1 MGSADAPDGATWQT
15 KQIWRVMREL
25 CASKDRSLH
34 NGVERE
40 SLDYNTVLLKL
51 FKGDERAVQG
61 LVEQQLLSVWHNE
74 PWRDAN
80 GVVHDNG
87 SRISAASPLVQACF
101 NRLLESPELSRGLD
115 SMWYMADLSSLEKA
129 VREVEDE
136 LVNLRQSAYEAIA
149 PADRAAALRRAAV
162 LAVRLDTLNQK
173 VALTQEKLE
182 QTNAIK
188 SLYLP

>member
-1 MGSADAPDGATWQT
+1 MQLLQNNLPGATVEHVLAQLADEATTRILDRAFGPALYSADAPDGATWQT

-87 SRISAASPLVQACF
+87 SRISAASPLVQ
-101 NRLLESPELSRGLD
+101 
-115 SMWYMADLSSLEKA
+115 
-129 VREVEDE
+129 V
-136 LVNLRQSAYEAIA
+136 SAMS
-149 PADRAAALRRAAV
+149 DC
-162 LAVRLDTLNQK
+162 
-173 VALTQEKLE
+173 
-182 QTNAIK
+182 
-188 SLYLP
+188 LYL